1 MKKLLLFTLLAI
13 GTLAL
18 VSMSQG
24 QGSIPDRDYTIA
36 VTLLNEDEYEA
47 AENKFSLIIQNA
59 DLANTKAVPYIVNS
73 YYGRASSRIE
83 QGRKFRLEKKLKDAT
98 DKYNQAYDDLFT
110 FKNKFEQLQDTLKA
124 NASLYEEMEKHFMV
138 ISEQIVQ
145 LAGEAGDISFT
156 QAEYGN
162 AVGWYDKGLQFIDTK
177 SPEYAKLIYAKADG
191 TFQMGK
197 YQEALRLLSKFE
209 TELAQSELSSK
220 AMFYSGDVYKIMAE
234 TATND
239 ADKTKYLEKA
249 CQVYGRVVAA
259 QEYITD
265 PASIDLPKTALLEKA
280 RCEKQLGQMD
290 KALDDFRTIIA
301 NYPNTRYEVDSA
313 LEIGDYAFNARQF
326 SAAVENFDKAMDVAK
341 SLNKFD
347 LMSIAQYWLGWSYFS
362 QASEVDTQASP
373 ELMKRANTLYE
384 QSNTSFG
391 DSNKNIEKFWKKE
404 GKDTQMAKELDGYY
418 GESIFMMGRGYEKLE
433 KWDDAIRTFQSIPP
447 VYQKW
452 RLRGI
457 AEIALS
463 KEKKGDTS
471 GSLASWDELK
481 RELSLSRIPDIE
493 LDLLMRRADSFFDM
507 QRYTDSEKAYQEI
520 ITKYPNSPNEP
531 EAMVNLG
538 LSLFKQDRNKEAI
551 QEFNALLTKYSKNEG
566 LEQPIGNALFWRG
579 YLLARMGTG
588 EQEIV
593 SNLKQAIIDYREL
606 IKRSPSNSRA
616 DDAQFEIGFGT
627 YSLGTYDEKNY
638 AKAIDEYTKLL
649 LNYPESEYSDD
660 ALYEIGRC
668 YRLMGDKINE
678 EKSLQLM
685 VKTYPTSELAD
696 NALLRIAEI
705 HFEKAQTTNDREE
718 KLAAENAYNE
728 IITKHPGTES
738 EAIAHFQLGSIMYK
752 FDKSYQRSADEFGSS
767 ASVTD
772 SIINKVIA
780 GQYTS
785 SELDAAVISNLLLRA
800 TFWHAES
807 TFQIAKQNQR
817 QAQPIALVKQTFT
830 QARGIY
836 EQVLSRGTKLRS
848 SFPEKTQNLY
858 SMTDGEKLEI
868 PIIGES
874 QFMISRCYYEE
885 GDPTSAKSSLQQLK
899 TPDTL
904 KLKADYLMALITY
917 DQKNLAE
924 SKSMAENWLK
934 NEATKDMPDE
944 FTVGMQNVVAKV
956 DLDSGNVSEAK
967 TKALDTWALYQTI
980 NGLWEE
986 SAYIVA
992 KCYLQQK
999 DAEKARSWFNR
1010 LQNSTYEQ
1018 WRVVGRD
1025 GIAQLTGTSGDG
1037 K

>member
-1 MKKLLLFTLLAI
+1 MKRLLLFTLLSI
-13 GTLAL
+13 GTLAF

-24 QGSIPDRDYTIA
+24 QSNIPDRDYTIA

-47 AENKFSLIIQNA
+47 AESKFSLIIQKG
-59 DLANTKAVPYIVNS
+59 DLTNTKAVPYIVNS

-83 QGRKFRLEKKLKDAT
+83 QGRKFRLEKKLKDAI
-98 DKYNQAYDDLFT
+98 DKYNLAYDDLFT
-110 FKNKFEQLQDTLKA
+110 FKSKFEQLQDTLRA

-156 QAEYGN
+156 QAEYGS

-177 SPEYAKLIYAKADG
+177 SPEYAKLIYAKADA

-209 TELAQSELSSK
+209 NELAQSELSSK
-220 AMFYSGDVYKIMAE
+220 AMFYEGDVYKIMAE
-234 TATND
+234 TATNE
-239 ADKTKYLEKA
+239 ADKKQYLEKA
-249 CQVYGRVVAA
+249 CQVYGRVVSLP
-259 QEYITD
+259 ENINDTTNL
-265 PASIDLPKTALLEKA
+265 DLPKTALLEKA

-301 NYPNTRYEVDSA
+301 SYPNTRYEVDSA
-313 LEIGDYAFNARQF
+313 LEVGDYAFSAKQFNA
-326 SAAVENFDKAMDVAK
+326 AIENFDKAMKVAK
-341 SLNKFD
+341 SLDKYD

-362 QASEVDTQASP
+362 DASEVDTQSSP
-373 ELMKRANTLYE
+373 ELMKRANNLYE
-384 QSNTSFG
+384 QSISSFG
-391 DSNKNIEKFWKKE
+391 DSNKNVEKFWKKE

-433 KWDDAIRTFQSIPP
+433 KWDDAIRTFQTITPA
-447 VYQKW
+447 YQKW
-452 RLRGI
+452 RLRGL

-463 KEKKGDTS
+463 KEKKGDTG

-493 LDLLMRRADSFFDM
+493 LDLLMRRADSLFDM
-507 QRYTDSEKAYQEI
+507 QRYPDAEKAYQEI
-520 ITKYPNSPNEP
+520 ISKYPDSPNEP

-538 LSLFKQDRNKEAI
+538 LSFFKQDRNKEAI
-551 QEFNALLTKYSKNEG
+551 EEFNTLLTKYGKNESVD
-566 LEQPIGNALFWRG
+566 QPIGDALFWRG

-588 EQEIV
+588 EQEV
-593 SNLKQAIIDYREL
+593 VPNLKQAITDYREL
-606 IKRSPSNSRA
+606 VRRFPNNSRA
-616 DDAQFEIGFGT
+616 DDAQFEIGFCT
-627 YSLGTYDEKNY
+627 YSLGTYDAKNY

-649 LNYPESEYSDD
+649 QNYPESEYSDD

-668 YRLMGDKINE
+668 YRLMDDKVNE

-696 NALLRIAEI
+696 DALLRIAEI
-705 HFEKAQTTNDREE
+705 HYEKAQPNNDREE

-767 ASVTD
+767 ASVID
-772 SIINKVIA
+772 GIINKVIA

-785 SELDAAVISNLLLRA
+785 SDLDIAVISNLLLRA
-800 TFWHAES
+800 TFWQAES
-807 TFQIAKQNQR
+807 SFQIAKQNQR
-817 QAQPIALVKQTFT
+817 QAQPPALVKQAFA

-836 EQVLSRGTKLRS
+836 EQVLSRGAKLRS

-858 SMTDGEKLEI
+858 SITDGEKLEI
-868 PIIGES
+868 PIISES

-885 GDPTSAKSSLQQLK
+885 DDPNNAKSSLQQLK
-899 TPDTL
+899 MPDTL

-917 DQKNLAE
+917 DQKNLTDA
-924 SKSMAENWLK
+924 KSMAENWLN

-944 FTVGMQNVVAKV
+944 FTVGMQNIVAKV

-967 TKALDTWALYQTI
+967 TKALDTWALYQSI

-986 SAYIVA
+986 SADIVA

-999 DAEKARSWFNR
+999 DTEKARSWYNR
-1010 LQNSTYEQ
+1010 LQNSVYEQ

-1025 GIAQLTGTSGDG
+1025 GIAQLMGTSGGG